1 MPQHNWWLREL
12 FEQIAD
18 GMAHLRADGCFVD
31 ANPAL
36 CSMLG
41 YSRDE
46 LLHRCLDEIAHPDS
60 RAAVRAELDWLLTAG
75 GRASPLAV
83 HLVRRDGSE
92 FAVSLTLAALRG
104 QDGTVQGI
112 AVVAREFP
120 EREQE
125 SLVGAVAIQRD
136 VTERR
141 TLEQRTREA
150 LDALLA
156 MAEALVAGGEPEP
169 REEQLSAS
177 SEAVARRL
185 AELTQRV
192 LGCQRVAI
200 VALDPETE
208 VQHPVAVAGLTP
220 EEAQRWWAEQRR
232 QEVRLGDSPYPD
244 LVQRLRAGEVV
255 LIDMTR
261 PPFNAL
267 PNTYH
272 IRVLLTAPMRVR
284 DQLVGLLTLDHG
296 GAEHD
301 YTPGELAL
309 AGAVAKLAGLVI
321 ERERLL
327 REREETRGHEVA
339 LEDANRRMYAFLS
352 IATHELKT
360 PLAVIKTNVQ
370 LAQRILATRWPD
382 ESRQDAATSLVQA
395 SEAAQST
402 WRVLERSNQG
412 MRRLERLVDEL
423 LDVSRIREGRLE
435 FRLAP
440 CDLAAIVREAVDQQR
455 QAHAERAIRLDA
467 PAGPVPLIADGERIG
482 AVVTNY
488 VTNALKY
495 SPPDRPVDVRL
506 HVEGAIARV
515 QVRDEGRGL
524 QPSECERVWDI
535 FYRAPSVDV
544 QTGSGIGM
552 GLGLHISRTIVERHD
567 GQVGVESAPGEG
579 ATFWFTLPLT

>member
-12 FEQIAD
+12 FEQTLE
-18 GMAHLRADGCFVD
+18 GMAHARADGCIMD

-41 YSRDE
+41 YRREE
-46 LLHRCLDEIAHPDS
+46 LLERRLNEIAHPDS
-60 RAAVRAELDWLLTAG
+60 LPAVRAELDRLLGAG
-75 GRASPLAV
+75 GHASPLAV
-83 HLVRRDGSE
+83 RLVRKDGSE
-92 FAVSLTLAALRG
+92 FAASLTLAALRG
-104 QDGTVQGI
+104 QDGVVQGI
-112 AVVAREFP
+112 AVVAREIS
-120 EREQE
+120 E
-125 SLVGAVAIQRD
+125 SAQGPLVGAVAIRRD
-136 VTERR
+136 VTEQR
-141 TLEQRTREA
+141 TLEQRTQEA

-156 MAEALVAGGEPEP
+156 MAGALVAGGEPEP

-177 SEAVARRL
+177 SGAVARRL
-185 AELTQRV
+185 AELTQSV
-192 LGCQRVAI
+192 LGCRRVAI

-208 VQHPVAVAGLTP
+208 VQRPVAVTGLAP
-220 EEAQRWWAEQRR
+220 EEEQRWWAEQR
-232 QEVRLGDSPYPD
+232 QEVRLGNSPYPD
-244 LVQRLRAGEVV
+244 VVQRLRAGEVV
-255 LIDMTR
+255 LIDIAR
-261 PPFNAL
+261 PPFDAL
-267 PNTYH
+267 PNRYN

-301 YTPGELAL
+301 YTPGEVAL
-309 AGAVAKLAGLVI
+309 AGAIAKLAGLVI

-327 REREETRGHEVA
+327 REREEARGREVA
-339 LEDANRRMYAFLS
+339 LQEANRRMNAFLS

-382 ESRQDAATSLVQA
+382 ESRQDAAASLAQA

-402 WRVLERSNQG
+402 RRVLERSNQG
-412 MRRLERLVDEL
+412 MRRLESLVDEL
-423 LDVSRIREGRLE
+423 LDVSRIREGRLD
-435 FRLAP
+435 FHLAL

-455 QAHAERAIRLDA
+455 QAHTERVIRLNA

-488 VTNALKY
+488 LTNALKY
-495 SPPDRPVDVRL
+495 SLPDRPVDVRL
-506 HVEGAIARV
+506 HVQGGTARV

-544 QTGSGIGM
+544 QTGSAIGM
-552 GLGLHISRTIVERHD
+552 GLGLHISRTIVERHG
-567 GQVGVESAPGEG
+567 GQVGVESAPDEG
-579 ATFWFTLPLT
+579 ATFWFTLPLA